1 MTPPPSL
8 GSWPARRA
16 RATPAATALVHDGP
30 DGTRRTT
37 YAELH
42 RRVAA
47 LAGGL
52 AARGVTVGDRV
63 AYLGPNHPSFVETL
77 FAVTALGA
85 VFVPVNTRIPPERVD
100 ALLADA
106 GTRLLVHTP
115 SPAADA
121 LRTTVDRVVVGVDD
135 EAAIASATPREALAV
150 DPDQLAVLMY
160 TSGTTGR
167 PKGARLSHGN
177 VVWNALSVLVDV
189 DLAADEV
196 CLVSAPLFHAAALG
210 MTAMPVLLKGGALVL
225 EESFD
230 VGRTYDL
237 VARERVTMMFGVP
250 TMFDVLAR
258 DARFDDADL
267 SSLRYLLCGGAP
279 LPRPLIER
287 YAGRRLTF
295 MQGYGMTE
303 ASPGVLLLGA
313 DDAASRIGSAG
324 KPAFF
329 VDVELRDPSG
339 AVAADGERGEVLVRG
354 PNVVDGYWGRTD
366 DPSFVASDS
375 FTADGWFRSGDVAVR
390 DADGFHR
397 VVDRL
402 TDVYI
407 SGGENVYPAEVESA
421 LVAHPAVAE
430 AAVVGVPDERW
441 GEAGRAYLV
450 AVEGATPDADDV
462 RAFVAERL
470 GRFRAPRD
478 VEVVTSLPRT
488 PTGKLDKVALRD
500 HGA

>member
-1 MTPPPSL
+1 MSHPPAL

-16 RATPAATALVHDGP
+16 RARPDAVALVHDG
-30 DGTRRTT
+30 RRTT

-47 LAGGL
+47 LAGGF
-52 AARGVTVGDRV
+52 ARRGVEPGDRV
-63 AYLGPNHPSFVETL
+63 AYLGPNLPAFVETL

-85 VFVPVNTRIPPERVD
+85 VFVPLSTRIAPERVD

-106 GTRLLVHTP
+106 GARLLVHPP
-115 SPAADA
+115 SETADA
-121 LRTTVDRVVVGVDD
+121 LGTAIERVVVGTDD
-135 EAAIASATPREALAV
+135 EAMIATSEPREALAV
-150 DPDQLAVLMY
+150 DPDHPAVLMY

-167 PKGARLSHGN
+167 AKGARLSHGN

-210 MTAMPVLLKGGALVL
+210 MTAIPVLLKGGTLVL
-225 EESFD
+225 EETFD
-230 VGRTYDL
+230 VERTYDL
-237 VARERVTMMFGVP
+237 IERERVTMMFGVP

-258 DARFDDADL
+258 DARFDVADL

-279 LPRPLIER
+279 LPHPLIGR
-287 YAGRRLTF
+287 YAARGLTF

-303 ASPGVLLLGA
+303 ASPGVLLLSA
-313 DDAASRIGSAG
+313 DDTATRIGSAG

-329 VDVELRDPSG
+329 VDVELRDPDGGPVPDG
-339 AVAADGERGEVLVRG
+339 ARGELLVRG
-354 PNVVDGYWGRTD
+354 PNLVDGYWGRAD
-366 DPSFVASDS
+366 DPA

-390 DADGFHR
+390 DADGFHY

-402 TDVYI
+402 TDMYI
-407 SGGENVYPAEVESA
+407 SGGENVYPAEVESV
-421 LVAHPAVAE
+421 LVAHPAVVE

-441 GEAGRAYLV
+441 GEAGRAYVV
-450 AVEGATPDADDV
+450 AADGARPDADDV

-478 VEVVTSLPRT
+478 VEMVATLPRT
-488 PTGKLDKVALRD
+488 PTGKLDKKALR
-500 HGA
+500 ACE